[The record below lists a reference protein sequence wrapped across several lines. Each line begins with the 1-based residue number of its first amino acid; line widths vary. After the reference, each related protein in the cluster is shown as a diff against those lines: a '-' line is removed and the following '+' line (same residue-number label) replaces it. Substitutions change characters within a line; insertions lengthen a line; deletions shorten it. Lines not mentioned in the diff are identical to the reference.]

1 LFIICAN
8 PKPAARNLA
17 MKVAHATP
25 PLFNAV
31 TRWQAGQTS
40 NGPKMSWTNERIE
53 LLQKLWLEGWSASR
67 IAGELAHGI
76 TRNTVIGKVYRLGL
90 SRGAKELPGNV
101 PASPPHHKAL
111 RHPAHRHANSPQVV
125 GNTALALHPFVIE
138 AAAPQTVRDVVVPIS
153 EPVTIVELRESMCRW
168 PIGDPAQSEFRF
180 CGAKK
185 LPGQGP
191 YCACHAGIA
200 YQTQHDR
207 RRNEPRGG

>member
-1 LFIICAN
+1 
-8 PKPAARNLA
+8 
-17 MKVAHATP
+17 
-25 PLFNAV
+25 
-31 TRWQAGQTS
+31 
-40 NGPKMSWTNERIE
+40 MSWTNERIE

-67 IAGELAHGI
+67 IAGELGHGI

-90 SRGAKELPGNV
+90 SGRAKALPGNV
-101 PASPPHHKAL
+101 SASLPHHKAP
-111 RHPAHRHANSPQVV
+111 RYPAHRHANSPQVV
-125 GNTALALHPFVIE
+125 GNTAFVIE
-138 AAAPQTVRDVVVPIS
+138 AAAPQTVRDVVVPIF

-185 LPGQGP
+185 LLGQGP
-191 YCACHAGIA
+191 YCAYHAGIA